1 MRAERLTDSICYH
14 AEGPFW
20 SSAWG
25 GLRWVDL
32 LAGDVMALREDGSAE
47 RRPTGSPVVA
57 CVRPRAG
64 GGAVLAVE
72 KGFALEDP
80 EGAVTVLPPLWDA
93 PIRMNE
99 GAVAPDGSFLCGSM
113 AYGATPGAAALWRLH
128 PDGRTERVL
137 EDLTISNGLA
147 FSADGS
153 RAYYVDTPTGRVDVM
168 DWDDAAGLV
177 DRRPFADVASLGVD
191 GHPDGLTLDAAG
203 HVWVALHSGSAV
215 IGLDGAGRLAERIEV
230 GARQVTA
237 CAFGGEDLRTL
248 FITTSREGLD
258 ADDDPQAGSLFT
270 AVPGVQGATDVRAFT
285 G

>member
-20 SSAWG
+20 SASWN

-32 LAGDVMALREDGSAE
+32 LAGDIMQLAADGNAH
-47 RRPTGSPVVA
+47 RTATGSPVVA
-57 CVRPRAG
+57 CVRPRLG

-72 KGFALEDP
+72 KGFALQDP
-80 EGAVTVLPPLWDA
+80 DGSIHLLPALWDA
-93 PIRMNE
+93 PVRMNE
-99 GAVAPDGSFLCGSM
+99 GAIAPDGSFLCGSM

-128 PDGRTERVL
+128 ADGTATRIL

-147 FSADGS
+147 FSADGT
-153 RAYYVDTPTGRVDVM
+153 RAFYVDTPTGRVDLF
-168 DWDDAAGLV
+168 DWDAEAGLV
-177 DRRPFADVASLGVD
+177 ERRPFADLAALGEA
-191 GHPDGLTLDAAG
+191 GHPDGLTLDAEG
-203 HVWVALHSGSAV
+203 HVWVAMHSGHSVLGLDASGAV
-215 IGLDGAGRLAERIEV
+215 IERIEV

-248 FITTSREGLD
+248 FITTSREGL
-258 ADDDPQAGSLFT
+258 APEDDPQAGSLF
-270 AVPGVQGATDVRAFT
+270 AVEPGVQGATSERAFP